1 MKGLQTLTQRPHT
14 VHMLNMMTSV
24 PLLSFFLIYSALED
38 PKAGGRGREE
48 KGEGTS
54 HAPSPL
60 QSLFKIFFIDYF

>member
-1 MKGLQTLTQRPHT
+1 MKGLQTLAQRPHT

-38 PKAGGRGREE
+38 PKAGGRGRE

-54 HAPSPL
+54 HAPIPPAES
-60 QSLFKIFFIDYF
+60 FKVFFIDYF